1 MGHKAKSHLPDPAPP
16 KRVGP
21 LLGALGFLSRRT
33 PYFRGKWRVTG
44 FIFERWLLRSRR
56 QQVIQLARGMRMN
69 CKLWDEVQN
78 AIWWNGPNYE
88 RKESKFIRRY
98 LKPGMV
104 FFDVGS
110 NVGYYTL
117 LAAPLVGK
125 NGKVHAFEPVSEQH
139 ADLRANLERNQL
151 QNVVPERLIVTDR
164 TGTME
169 INLGAEDNAGTASVN
184 LVYREDRPTE
194 RVDCT
199 TLDKYLHER
208 GVTRLDVLK
217 IDVEGHEPFVLRGM
231 KETLRTLRPLLL
243 VEVRSDMLEEV
254 GSSREDLFAQIAA
267 HGYVPYALTRDG
279 WPRPMAI
286 PADGNLIVFSPD
298 PKLHEKHRPFAKLR
312 RRKKAE

>member
-1 MGHKAKSHLPDPAPP
+1 MAHAATIQPSDNGAPR
-16 KRVGP
+16 RVGP

-44 FIFERWLLRSRR
+44 FIFERWLLRVRK
-56 QQVIQLARGMRMN
+56 QQVIRLARGMRIN

-98 LKPGMV
+98 LKPGMI

-117 LAAPLVGK
+117 LAAPIVGK

-139 ADLRANLERNQL
+139 ADLRANVERNQL
-151 QNVVPERLIVTDR
+151 QNVVPERLIITDR
-164 TGTME
+164 AGTME
-169 INLGAEDNAGTASVN
+169 INLGSEDNAGTASVN
-184 LVYREDRPTE
+184 LVYRENRPTE

-199 TLDKYLHER
+199 TLDDYLRAR

-231 KETLRTLRPLLL
+231 TETLRKLRPLLL
-243 VEVRSDMLEEV
+243 VEVRGDMLEEV
-254 GSSREDLFAQIAA
+254 GSSREALFGQIAGHDYA
-267 HGYVPYALTRDG
+267 PYALTRGG

-286 PADGNLIVFSPD
+286 PTDGNLIVFSPD
-298 PKLHEKHRPFAKLR
+298 TKLHEKHRPFAKLR
-312 RRKKAE
+312 RKRKGD

>member
-1 MGHKAKSHLPDPAPP
+1 MGHKASHHSPEHAP
-16 KRVGP
+16 RQVGP

-44 FIFERWLLRSRR
+44 FIFERWLLRTRK
-56 QQVIQLARGMRMN
+56 QQVVKLARGMRIN

-78 AIWWNGPNYE
+78 AIWWNGANYE

-117 LAAPLVGK
+117 LAAPIVGK
-125 NGKVHAFEPVSEQH
+125 NGRVHAFEPVSAQH
-139 ADLRANLERNQL
+139 ADLRANVERNQL

-184 LVYREDRPTE
+184 LVYRKEHPTE
-194 RVDCT
+194 SVDCT
-199 TLDKYLHER
+199 TLDGYLRDR
-208 GVTRLDVLK
+208 GVKQLDVLK
-217 IDVEGHEPFVLRGM
+217 IDVEGHEPHVLRGM
-231 KETLRTLRPLLL
+231 TETLRTLRPLLL
-243 VEVRSDMLEEV
+243 VEVRGEMLEEV
-254 GSSREDLFAQIAA
+254 GSSREELFAQIAA
-267 HGYVPYALTRDG
+267 HGYVPYSLTRGG

-298 PKLHEKHRPFAKLR
+298 AKLHEKHRPFAKLR
-312 RRKKAE
+312 RRKKAD

>member
-1 MGHKAKSHLPDPAPP
+1 MEHAGKKSPAAPSPP

-21 LLGALGFLSRRT
+21 LLGALGFLSRKT

-44 FIFERWLLRSRR
+44 FIFERWLLRSRK
-56 QQVIQLARGMRMN
+56 QQTIKLARGMRIH

-117 LAAPLVGK
+117 LAAPIVGK
-125 NGKVHAFEPVSEQH
+125 DGKVHAFEPVSEQH
-139 ADLRANLERNQL
+139 ADLRANLERNKL
-151 QNVVPERLIVTDR
+151 KNVVPERLIITDR
-164 TGTME
+164 AGTME
-169 INLGAEDNAGTASVN
+169 INLGSEDNAGTASVN
-184 LVYREDRPTE
+184 LVYRENRPTE

-199 TLDKYLHER
+199 TLDAYLHER

-231 KETLRTLRPLLL
+231 TETLRKLRPLLL
-243 VEVRSDMLEEV
+243 VEVRGDMLEEV
-254 GSSREDLFAQIAA
+254 GSSREALFEQIAA
-267 HGYVPYALTRDG
+267 HDYAPYALTRGG
-279 WPRPMAI
+279 WPKPMRI

-312 RRKKAE
+312 RKKKTD

>member
-1 MGHKAKSHLPDPAPP
+1 MGHAANHHSPAPGP
-16 KRVGP
+16 PRRVGP

-44 FIFERWLLRSRR
+44 FIFERWLLRTRK
-56 QQVIQLARGMRMN
+56 QQVIKLARGMRIN

-88 RKESKFIRRY
+88 RKESKFIRRH
-98 LKPGMV
+98 LKPGMI

-117 LAAPLVGK
+117 LAAPIVGQD
-125 NGKVHAFEPVSEQH
+125 GKVHAFEPVSEQH
-139 ADLRANLERNQL
+139 ADLRANVERNQL
-151 QNVVPERLIVTDR
+151 QNVVPERLIITDR
-164 TGTME
+164 AGTME
-169 INLGAEDNAGTASVN
+169 INLGAEDNAGTASVD

-199 TLDKYLHER
+199 TLDAYLHER

-231 KETLRTLRPLLL
+231 TETLRKLRPLLL
-243 VEVRSDMLEEV
+243 IEVRGDMLEEV
-254 GSSREDLFAQIAA
+254 GSSREALFEQIAA
-267 HGYVPYALTRDG
+267 HGYYPYALTRGG
-279 WPRPMAI
+279 WPRPMRI

-298 PKLHEKHRPFAKLR
+298 DELHEKHRPFARL
-312 RRKKAE
+312 RRKKQAG

>member
-1 MGHKAKSHLPDPAPP
+1 MSAATKKHSPESGTPQ
-16 KRVGP
+16 RVGP
-21 LLGALGFLSRRT
+21 VFGALGFLSRKT

-44 FIFERWLLRSRR
+44 FLFERWLARSRR
-56 QQVIQLARGMRMN
+56 QQVIRLARGMRIN

-78 AIWWNGPNYE
+78 AIWWNGANYE
-88 RKESKFIRRY
+88 RKESKFVRRY

-117 LAAPLVGK
+117 LAAPIVGK

-139 ADLRANLERNQL
+139 ADLRANVERNQL

-164 TGTME
+164 AGTME
-169 INLGAEDNAGTASVN
+169 INLGAEDNGGTGSVA
-184 LVYREDRPTE
+184 LVYRADRPTE

-199 TLDKYLHER
+199 TLDAYLREH
-208 GVTRLDVLK
+208 GVTRLDMLK

-231 KETLRTLRPLLL
+231 TETLRSLRPLLL
-243 VEVRSDMLEEV
+243 VEVRGEMLEEV
-254 GSSREDLFAQIAA
+254 GSSREALFAQITE
-267 HGYVPYALTRDG
+267 HGYFPYALTRGG
-279 WPRPMAI
+279 WPRPMRI

-298 PKLHEKHRPFAKLR
+298 DRLHEKHRPFAKLR
-312 RRKKAE
+312 RKKKAD

>member
-1 MGHKAKSHLPDPAPP
+1 MSTTAKQHPP
-16 KRVGP
+16 ESGTLQRVGP
-21 LLGALGFLSRRT
+21 VFGALGFLSRKT

-44 FIFERWLLRSRR
+44 FLFERWLARSRK
-56 QQVIQLARGMRMN
+56 QQVIRLARGMRIN

-78 AIWWNGPNYE
+78 AIWWNGANYE

-117 LAAPLVGK
+117 LAAPIVGQG
-125 NGKVHAFEPVSEQH
+125 GKVHAFEPVSEQH
-139 ADLRANLERNQL
+139 ADLRANIERNQL

-164 TGTME
+164 AGTME
-169 INLGAEDNAGTASVN
+169 INLGAEDNGGTGSVA
-184 LVYREDRPTE
+184 LVYRADRPTE

-199 TLDKYLHER
+199 TLDAYLREH

-231 KETLRTLRPLLL
+231 AETLRTLRPLLL
-243 VEVRSDMLEEV
+243 VEVRGEMLEEV
-254 GSSREDLFAQIAA
+254 GSSRETLFAQIAA
-267 HGYVPYALTRDG
+267 HGYFPYALTRGG
-279 WPRPMAI
+279 WPRPMRI

-298 PKLHEKHRPFAKLR
+298 DRLHEKHRPFAKLR
-312 RRKKAE
+312 RKKKAD

>member
-1 MGHKAKSHLPDPAPP
+1 MSHSAKSHPSTPGEP
-16 KRVGP
+16 KRIGP
-21 LLGALGFLSRRT
+21 LLGALGFLSRKT

-44 FIFERWLLRSRR
+44 FIFERWLLRSRK
-56 QQVIQLARGMRMN
+56 QQVIKLARGMRIN

-98 LKPGMV
+98 LQPGMV

-117 LAAPLVGK
+117 LAAPIVGK
-125 NGKVHAFEPVSEQH
+125 YGKVHAFEPVSEQH

-151 QNVVPERLIVTDR
+151 QNVVPERLIITDR
-164 TGTME
+164 AGTME
-169 INLGAEDNAGTASVN
+169 INLGSEDNAGTASVD
-184 LVYREDRPTE
+184 LVYRENRPTE

-199 TLDKYLHER
+199 TLDSYLHDR
-208 GVTRLDVLK
+208 GVKQLDVLK

-231 KETLRTLRPLLL
+231 TETLRKLRPLLL
-243 VEVRSDMLEEV
+243 VEVRGDMLEDV
-254 GSSREDLFAQIAA
+254 GSSREALFEQIAV
-267 HGYVPYALTRDG
+267 HDYAPFFLTRGG

-286 PADGNLIVFSPD
+286 PSDGNLIVFSPD

-312 RRKKAE
+312 RRKKAD

>member
-1 MGHKAKSHLPDPAPP
+1 MGDKANNHSPDHAP

-44 FIFERWLLRSRR
+44 FIFERWLLRTRR
-56 QQVIQLARGMRMN
+56 QQIVKLARGMRIN

-78 AIWWNGPNYE
+78 AIWWNGANYE

-117 LAAPLVGK
+117 LAAPIVGQH
-125 NGKVHAFEPVSEQH
+125 GKVHAFEPVSEQH

-169 INLGAEDNAGTASVN
+169 INLGSEDNAGTASVN
-184 LVYREDRPTE
+184 LVYRADHPTE

-199 TLDKYLHER
+199 TLDGYLRER
-208 GVTRLDVLK
+208 GVKQLDVLK
-217 IDVEGHEPFVLRGM
+217 IDVEGHEPHVLRGM
-231 KETLRTLRPLLL
+231 TETLRTLRPLLL
-243 VEVRSDMLEEV
+243 VEVRGEMLEEV
-254 GSSREDLFAQIAA
+254 GSSREELFAQIAA
-267 HGYVPYALTRDG
+267 HSYVPYALTRGG

-298 PKLHEKHRPFAKLR
+298 AKLHEKHRPFAKLR
-312 RRKKAE
+312 RKKKPE

>member
-1 MGHKAKSHLPDPAPP
+1 MEHPGKKHSTPPGPP

-44 FIFERWLLRSRR
+44 FIFQRWLLRSRR
-56 QQVIQLARGMRMN
+56 QQTIKLARGMRIN

-117 LAAPLVGK
+117 LAAPIVGK
-125 NGKVHAFEPVSEQH
+125 HGKVHAFEPVSEQH
-139 ADLRANLERNQL
+139 ADLRANVERNNL
-151 QNVVPERLIVTDR
+151 QNVVPERLIITDR
-164 TGTME
+164 AGTME

-184 LVYREDRPTE
+184 LVYRESRPTE

-199 TLDKYLHER
+199 TLDDYLRAR

-231 KETLRTLRPLLL
+231 TETLRTRRPLLL
-243 VEVRSDMLEEV
+243 VEVRGAMLEEV
-254 GSSREDLFAQIAA
+254 GSSREALFAQIAVHDYA
-267 HGYVPYALTRDG
+267 PYSLTRGG
-279 WPRPMAI
+279 WPRPMVF

-298 PKLHEKHRPFAKLR
+298 PKLHERHRPFAKLR
-312 RRKKAE
+312 RKKKTD